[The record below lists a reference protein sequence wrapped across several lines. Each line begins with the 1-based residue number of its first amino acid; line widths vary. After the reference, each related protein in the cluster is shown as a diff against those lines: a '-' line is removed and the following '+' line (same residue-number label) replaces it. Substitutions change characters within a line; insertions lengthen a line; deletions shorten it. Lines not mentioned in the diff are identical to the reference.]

1 MINISLIVRTF
12 VEFNSKKMQIDFYK
26 YQGTGNDFV
35 MIDNR
40 LATFPKNNTQLI
52 EHLCD
57 RRFGIGA
64 DGLILLENDTETDFR
79 MVYYNSDGN
88 QSSMCGN
95 GGRCLVAF
103 AKKLNV
109 IENNTTF
116 IATDGLHHAT
126 ISADGL
132 VSLQMIDVD
141 AIQTTQEFSFLNTGS
156 PHHVQLVEDL
166 EHYNVKEN
174 GAAIR
179 YSELYGKQG
188 SNINFVK
195 KIDDTTF
202 SVRTYERG
210 VEDET
215 LACGTGVTAVAIAMN
230 ATGKTNATSIHL
242 NVEGGKL
249 AVSFDKKDGHYTNIF
264 LIGPAEFVFK
274 GTIEI

>member
-1 MINISLIVRTF
+1 MEL
-12 VEFNSKKMQIDFYK
+12 EFYK

-40 LATFPKNNTQLI
+40 SNIFPKENTQLVA
-52 EHLCD
+52 HLCD

-64 DGLILLENDTETDFR
+64 DGLILLDNDATTDFR

-88 QSSMCGN
+88 LSSMCGN

-109 IENNTTF
+109 IQNETTF
-116 IATDGLHHAT
+116 MATDGLHYAT
-126 ISADGL
+126 VGADGI
-132 VSLQMIDVD
+132 VSLQMIDVAEIKNTLD
-141 AIQTTQEFSFLNTGS
+141 YSFLNTGS
-156 PHHVQLVEDL
+156 PHHVQLVTDL

-179 YSELYGKQG
+179 YGDLYGQQG

-195 KIDDTTF
+195 KIDDATF
-202 SVRTYERG
+202 SLRTYERG

-215 LACGTGVTAVAIAMN
+215 LACGTGATAVAIAMSAIGQTDLN
-230 ATGKTNATSIHL
+230 TIHL

-249 AVSFDKKDGHYTNIF
+249 AVSFDIEDGKYTNVF
-264 LIGPAEFVFK
+264 LKGPAEFVFK
-274 GTIEI
+274 GTIQI

>member
-109 IENNTTF
+109 IENSTTF

-141 AIQTTQEFSFLNTGS
+141 AIQTTPEFSFLNTGS